1 MNTQAEK
8 RPTLSIE
15 RKTVATDVTPEKK
28 SEVTLREALAAIDA
42 ERNELAKKA
51 IDGIKPGKAFDTG
64 IVREINKLETK
75 KNRLI
80 VARFAALL
88 KKDSDAVQAI
98 THQIIEL

>member
-1 MNTQAEK
+1 MNTQTEK

-15 RKTVATDVTPEKK
+15 KKSAATDALPEKK
-28 SEVTLREALAAIDA
+28 PEVTLREALAAIDTV
-42 ERNELAKKA
+42 RNELAKKA
-51 IDGIKPGKAFDTG
+51 IDGIKPGKAFDTS

-80 VARFAALL
+80 VARFVALL
-88 KKDSDAVQAI
+88 KKDSEAVQAI

>member
-15 RKTVATDVTPEKK
+15 KKGTTADAPVEKK
-28 SEVTLREALAAIDA
+28 PEVTLREALAAIDA
-42 ERNELAKKA
+42 ARNELAKKA

-75 KNRLI
+75 KKRLI
-80 VARFAALL
+80 VARFASLL